1 VGTLTIEFTKMR
13 IENEVINR
21 EPILDEDGN
30 ETGWYA
36 KPTVNVTVL
45 TDNGKTAGY
54 SVQFLAEGEVRV
66 NGLIV
71 EEAEGLT
78 DAQLQ
83 QLKTDARVLYNKTK
97 AVLSNLADDV
107 PMD

>member
-1 VGTLTIEFTKMR
+1 VGTLTVEFTKML

-21 EPILDEDGN
+21 EPILDDGGN

-54 SVQFLAEGEVRV
+54 SVQFLMDGEVRV
-66 NGLIV
+66 NGLTV
-71 EEAEGLT
+71 GGAEGLT
-78 DAQLQ
+78 DVQLQ
-83 QLKTDARVLYNKTK
+83 RLKDDARVLYNKAK
-97 AVLSNLADDV
+97 AVLNDLVDVV